1 MSIPTHAHGPFQEL
15 VGYETLSEG
24 GRPYLRLPVRR
35 DLLNPHGVLHGG
47 VSLTLLDAIG
57 GRSLVGQL
65 VPATGQRILSS
76 VTVTLTTDF
85 MLGVRDGVLFATG
98 SPDHIGKT
106 VAYVSVQLR
115 HNAMDGPLVARGLGT
130 YRVYTRSLVS
140 PV

>member
-106 VAYVSVQLR
+106 VAYVSVELR
-115 HNAMDGPLVARGLGT
+115 HDAMDGPLVARGLGT

-140 PV
+140 LA